1 MSYID
6 TYKKWINN
14 LYLQR
19 DLQKELLNMN
29 EEEIKER
36 FYKTL
41 KFGTAGLQG
50 ELGAGTNRMNIYT
63 VALVT
68 KGLADTINNSERLDG
83 EKSVVI
89 AYDVRYMSREFAE
102 IAAVILAY
110 NKIKVYMYDN
120 VCSTPLL
127 SCSVRKLSASAGI
140 MITASHNPKEYNV
153 YKVYNKD
160 GSQIL
165 EQEVDDILS
174 NINKVEDLFEIDT
187 IDFKQGLEKG
197 VIEYVK

>member
-1 MSYID
+1 MNYID

-36 FYKTL
+36 FHKTL
-41 KFGTAGLQG
+41 KFSTAGLQG
-50 ELGAGTNRMNIYT
+50 KLGAGTNRMNIYT

-68 KGLADTINNSERLDG
+68 KGLADTINSSERLDG
-83 EKSVVI
+83 DKSVVI

-120 VCSTPLL
+120 ICSIPLL
-127 SCSVRKLSASAGI
+127 SDSVRKLSASAGI

-187 IDFKQGLEKG
+187 IDFNQGLERG